1 MKTTLDLDDDL
12 REKLLHLAAQHQ
24 DEDLSRIIN
33 RAIRQYVE
41 DLEANQQEE
50 RLQRIRALWGSIS
63 DEDADHMRAVVK
75 DLRENWR

>member
-12 REKLLHLAAQHQ
+12 REKLLHLAAQRE

-33 RAIRQYVE
+33 NAIRQYFE

-50 RLQRIRALWGSIS
+50 RLQRVRALWGSVS
-63 DEDADHMRAVVK
+63 DEDADYMRAVVK

>member
-50 RLQRIRALWGSIS
+50 RLQRVLALAGSIS
-63 DEDADHMRAVVK
+63 EQDAEAAHAR
-75 DLRENWR
+75 LREVREQWQ